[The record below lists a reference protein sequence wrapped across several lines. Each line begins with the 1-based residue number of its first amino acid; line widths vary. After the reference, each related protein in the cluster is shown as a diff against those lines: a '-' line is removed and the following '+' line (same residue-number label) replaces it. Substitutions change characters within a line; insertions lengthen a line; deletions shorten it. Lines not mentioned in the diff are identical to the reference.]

1 MRLSPAAQ
9 LATLLC
15 NGVELHVEQAGSG
28 PRRLFCN
35 GCGWGPGH
43 RSRRRA
49 VMPATPTPSTGALR
63 CAMGKVP
70 GLARSP

>member
-1 MRLSPAAQ
+1 MRLNPAAQ

-35 GCGWGPGH
+35 GCG
-43 RSRRRA
+43 
-49 VMPATPTPSTGALR
+49 
-63 CAMGKVP
+63 
-70 GLARSP
+70 